1 MVQEVSSISIP
12 MTTIKRLS
20 ISRMMVLL
28 LEMAVSTERMVL
40 GRFSVMYSRLRIWT
54 QNSMVIMTP
63 ADFPASIIAFL

>member
-1 MVQEVSSISIP
+1 
-12 MTTIKRLS
+12 
-20 ISRMMVLL
+20 MMVLL

-63 ADFPASIIAFL
+63 AVFPASIIAFL